1 MFGGGGTAA
10 GGMPFGM
17 NVVPS
22 VLQQG
27 ASEDRG
33 ETARMSA
40 FVGALA
46 VTDLVKTTLGP
57 KVRFLSPVRRG
68 GGIAWAVEVSA
79 AVGCVPAVPV
89 PQATADAHLSSPTQ
103 PLVTAGLFCLRR
115 ILGRGV
121 PGWPCG
127 RCRY

>member
-1 MFGGGGTAA
+1 MFGGGGGGA

-57 KVRFLSPVRRG
+57 KVRL
-68 GGIAWAVEVSA
+68 
-79 AVGCVPAVPV
+79 
-89 PQATADAHLSSPTQ
+89 Q
-103 PLVTAGLFCLRR
+103 AGLR
-115 ILGRGV
+115 
-121 PGWPCG
+121 
-127 RCRY
+127 

>member
-1 MFGGGGTAA
+1 MYGGGGAAA

-57 KVRFLSPVRRG
+57 KVRFLSAVRRG
-68 GGIAWAVEVSA
+68 GGGHS
-79 AVGCVPAVPV
+79 
-89 PQATADAHLSSPTQ
+89 
-103 PLVTAGLFCLRR
+103 
-115 ILGRGV
+115 LGR
-121 PGWPCG
+121 
-127 RCRY
+127 

>member
-1 MFGGGGTAA
+1 MFGGGSGGA
-10 GGMPFGM
+10 GGMPFGL

-57 KVRFLSPVRRG
+57 K
-68 GGIAWAVEVSA
+68 
-79 AVGCVPAVPV
+79 
-89 PQATADAHLSSPTQ
+89 
-103 PLVTAGLFCLRR
+103 
-115 ILGRGV
+115 
-121 PGWPCG
+121 
-127 RCRY
+127 

>member
-1 MFGGGGTAA
+1 MFGGGGGGAA

-33 ETARMSA
+33 EGARMNA

-57 KVRFLSPVRRG
+57 KVRLEEPGGTFGAVFGFL
-68 GGIAWAVEVSA
+68 
-79 AVGCVPAVPV
+79 
-89 PQATADAHLSSPTQ
+89 
-103 PLVTAGLFCLRR
+103 
-115 ILGRGV
+115 
-121 PGWPCG
+121 
-127 RCRY
+127 